1 MARDCD
7 YSLKPHIEVKEY
19 DTISMMIFSTR
30 AIQMNLIFEI
40 LPVDSQYSLLA
51 LTNTVSA
58 HHLDVVFMKSRCE
71 FVLVSL
77 LVSHNVGTHTAHISF
92 FLDILFRI
100 QSRVELPRKCF
111 FWSWKVPLPYHLCNK
126 SWFQNMLYVLL
137 QSMHTFL
144 YND

>member
-1 MARDCD
+1 MGAALMARDCD

-71 FVLVSL
+71 FVLLKSTKIYFARVIPCEPEAL
-77 LVSHNVGTHTAHISF
+77 LIGALGGLFYFTSICVECSCQNLCGSIFQPTVTILSTVLDW
-92 FLDILFRI
+92 FL
-100 QSRVELPRKCF
+100 
-111 FWSWKVPLPYHLCNK
+111 
-126 SWFQNMLYVLL
+126 
-137 QSMHTFL
+137 
-144 YND
+144 